1 MKVRLGDYIE
11 QIRGVS
17 YSPADLHSALNEKS
31 VILLRANNINDNKIN
46 FDDVVFVDKNKVSK
60 NQYLQEGDILV
71 CTSSGSKHLVGKAAY
86 VDKAHPV
93 TFGAFCKIVRPKTS
107 IKRYIGYFFESPFYR
122 TRISEL
128 SGGANI
134 NNIRNEHIDELV
146 LELPEES
153 IQNNICLKL
162 NKISILIEKRKQQLE
177 KLDLLVKSKF
187 IEMFG
192 DSEFN
197 TKGFPLF
204 KLSDLCT
211 VGSSKRIYQNEQ
223 SKEGVPF
230 LRISDL
236 NNRIDGIEDTCELYI
251 PEETYKSFALEG
263 LIPNKGDILITARG
277 TLGRCYIVKESDKF
291 YFQDGMITWLSSLSN
306 KVTSLYISYLFG
318 TEGIKKQIDILQAGS
333 TVAYLSIAMTK
344 KLNIMLPPI
353 ELQNEFASFVEQT
366 DKTKSKIKQSLE
378 KFDILK
384 KALMQKYFG

>member
-192 DSEFN
+192 DPIVNE
-197 TKGFPLF
+197 KGWAAG
-204 KLSDLCT
+204 KLSDVAELKIGPFGSVLHKDDYV
-211 VGSSKRIYQNEQ
+211 VGGHALINPSHIVNGKIVPDTALTLSDDKYNELSAYQLKENDIVLGRRGEMGRCAVVHEKGLFCGTGSMIVRPNGKIHSYFLQSVLSSSSMK
-223 SKEGVPF
+223 
-230 LRISDL
+230 
-236 NNRIDGIEDTCELYI
+236 
-251 PEETYKSFALEG
+251 
-263 LIPNKGDILITARG
+263 ILIEERAVGVTMAN
-277 TLGRCYIVKESDKF
+277 LNVPIVANLPIPIYPMAKQKE
-291 YFQDGMITWLSSLSN
+291 Y
-306 KVTSLYISYLFG
+306 
-318 TEGIKKQIDILQAGS
+318 
-333 TVAYLSIAMTK
+333 
-344 KLNIMLPPI
+344 I
-353 ELQNEFASFVEQT
+353 ELLQLT
-366 DKTKSKIKQSLE
+366 DKTKLKIKQSLE